1 MSSRSKSQRAGIL
14 AVALLAGLSVRL
26 DDIYYRRPL
35 DKWAGIDWVV
45 GLLLAISAA
54 IAVAGTQRLLDS
66 RARISE
72 LAQRTSGIADI
83 AWVVS
88 RGGHMGAVLDHVAE
102 QTCRMTN
109 TDRAT
114 ICVLDRNDPR
124 TSVVVAGYGTSDDLI
139 GKRFGIDEG
148 MMSEVF
154 VSNAPVTVDH
164 YNNFTQV
171 P

>member
-1 MSSRSKSQRAGIL
+1 MSSRSKSQRAGVL
-14 AVALLAGLSVRL
+14 AVALLAGVSVRL

-35 DKWAGIDWVV
+35 DKWAWVDWIV
-45 GLLLAISAA
+45 GLLLAVSAG

-72 LAQRTSGIADI
+72 LAQRTSGIADV

-88 RGGHMGAVLDHVAE
+88 RGGHMGAVLDHLAQ
-102 QTCRMTN
+102 QTCKMTG

-124 TSVVVAGYGTSDDLI
+124 ISVVVAGHGTSDELI
-139 GKRFGIDEG
+139 GNRFGIDEG
-148 MMSEVF
+148 IMSEVF
-154 VSNAPVTVDH
+154 VSTARVTVD
-164 YNNFTQV
+164 
-171 P
+171 

>member
-66 RARISE
+66 RARIARST
-72 LAQRTSGIADI
+72 R
-83 AWVVS
+83 
-88 RGGHMGAVLDHVAE
+88 
-102 QTCRMTN
+102 
-109 TDRAT
+109 
-114 ICVLDRNDPR
+114 
-124 TSVVVAGYGTSDDLI
+124 
-139 GKRFGIDEG
+139 
-148 MMSEVF
+148 
-154 VSNAPVTVDH
+154 
-164 YNNFTQV
+164 
-171 P
+171 